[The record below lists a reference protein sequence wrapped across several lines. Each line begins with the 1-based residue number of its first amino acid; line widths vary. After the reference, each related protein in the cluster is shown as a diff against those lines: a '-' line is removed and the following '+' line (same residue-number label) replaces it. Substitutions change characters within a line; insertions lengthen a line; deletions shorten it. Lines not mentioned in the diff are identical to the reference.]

1 MAKEILYSSEA
12 RKKLLE
18 GVMKLVNSVNVTMGP
33 KGRNV
38 VLDKKYGGPTITN
51 DGVTIAKEI
60 DLEDAFENIGVQI
73 VKEASTK
80 TNDLAGDGTTTAIVL
95 AGAIVS
101 EGIKNVEAGTNP
113 ILLRKGIEKAVNY
126 AISVLNE
133 KAQPIK
139 TQEEISQ
146 VATIS
151 AQSEEVGETIAKI
164 MDKVGQNGVITVEE
178 GKKVGIS
185 TDIVEGM
192 QFDNGYL
199 SPYMATDTAK
209 MEAVMENVSVLI
221 TDKKISSIQTI
232 LHLIEDLAKQGK
244 KDLLIIA
251 EDIEGEALTTLV
263 LNKLRGTF
271 NAVGVKAPAFGDR
284 RKEILKD
291 IAILTGGTFITE
303 EVGLTL
309 EKSTVEDLGTVRKS
323 IITKDAT
330 TLVEGNGD
338 KNEIKNRID
347 EIYLQLE
354 NTTSDYDKE
363 KLAERAAKLSGG
375 VAVLKVGAAT
385 EIELKEKKA
394 RIEDALEATRSAVEE
409 GIVAGGGTAL
419 LKISSKLTG
428 LLDSA
433 ETEDEKVGI
442 ILVKKALES
451 PVRQIAE
458 NAGLEGSVIVNK
470 VLSDENFD
478 NGYNIVSEK
487 VENLIESGIIDPK
500 KVTRSALENAAS
512 VAGTLL
518 TTEVAVADLPSKEAD
533 TPPAMPGGMGG
544 MGMPGMM

>member
-1 MAKEILYSSEA
+1 MAKDIVYSGEA
-12 RKKLLE
+12 RKKLLD

-60 DLEDAFENIGVQI
+60 ELEDAFENIGVQI

-113 ILLRKGIEKAVNY
+113 ILLRRGIELAVNY

-133 KAQPIK
+133 KSQPIK

-151 AQSEEVGETIAKI
+151 AQNEEVGETIAKI
-164 MDKVGQNGVITVEE
+164 MDKVGKNGVITVEE

-192 QFDNGYL
+192 QFDNGYV

-209 MEAVMENVSVLI
+209 MEAVIENVSVLI

-232 LHLIEDLAKQGK
+232 LPLIEELAKQGK

-309 EKSTVEDLGTVRKS
+309 EKSTVEDLGTVRKT
-323 IITKDAT
+323 IVTKDTT

-338 KNEIKNRID
+338 TNEIKNRVD

-419 LKISSKLTG
+419 LKISNTLTS

-433 ETEDEKVGI
+433 NNEDEKVGI
-442 ILVKKALES
+442 LLVKKALEA

-458 NAGLEGSVIVNK
+458 NAGLEGSVIVNE
-470 VLSDENFD
+470 VLSDENFN

-518 TTEVAVADLPSKEAD
+518 TTEVAVAELPSKESD